1 VTTNQAAGRRKGLF
15 VSQGKSRLSDI
26 LRGLVELPRVR
37 LCRRI
42 VLWVFVSVVVIE
54 AIIFIP
60 SYQRRKNEILS
71 ELREISSARISVVVQ
86 KARLEL
92 SGGELDA
99 ELLDEVKLL
108 QVHPDILGGYLYRS
122 NGERIGTFGEQPKL
136 SFSEVSKTGVNG
148 LESQNGSRYDAA
160 YTGLEL
166 PRDYALILRHDAS
179 SLRRE
184 LSGFTSR
191 IAGLVLIISVFVT
204 AAAWIAL
211 CPIVVTPIIK
221 LRNDLI
227 NAGNAISE
235 EEETPEFSSASGQ
248 RQDELGDVI
257 AAFRHMYQQF
267 FDATSERRKV
277 EKSLQGT
284 LSQVRVYSQA
294 LNDEL
299 EKGRGI
305 QRNFLPAE
313 LPRKP
318 GWDMAAFFRPARQVS
333 GDFYDGFELPDGGVG
348 LVIGDVCDKGV
359 GAALFMALFRSL
371 IRIFSGQT
379 YLEGLC
385 PTGSETSSNR
395 RSSDGEIRIENPSPA
410 GALEAVRLTNDYILQ
425 NHGKL
430 GMFAT
435 LFFGVLDSATGL
447 LTYINA
453 GHPPP
458 LVIDPS
464 GEVREHLSPTG
475 PAVGM
480 MPGTTFSVQQTRLN
494 PGDILLGYTDGVPEA
509 GGNGGEFLGKERL
522 LSMMKPTAP
531 SALLLLDQIVE
542 SVTAHIGEADQS
554 DDITLLAVRRQ
565 LGLTW
570 M

>member
-1 VTTNQAAGRRKGLF
+1 
-15 VSQGKSRLSDI
+15 
-26 LRGLVELPRVR
+26 
-37 LCRRI
+37 
-42 VLWVFVSVVVIE
+42 
-54 AIIFIP
+54 
-60 SYQRRKNEILS
+60 
-71 ELREISSARISVVVQ
+71 
-86 KARLEL
+86 
-92 SGGELDA
+92 
-99 ELLDEVKLL
+99 
-108 QVHPDILGGYLYRS
+108 
-122 NGERIGTFGEQPKL
+122 
-136 SFSEVSKTGVNG
+136 
-148 LESQNGSRYDAA
+148 
-160 YTGLEL
+160 
-166 PRDYALILRHDAS
+166 
-179 SLRRE
+179 LRRE

-211 CPIVVTPIIK
+211 CPIVVTPIVR

-235 EEETPEFSSASGQ
+235 DRKTPEFSSARGQ

-257 AAFRHMYQQF
+257 AAFRRMYQQF
-267 FDATSERRKV
+267 SDAISERRKA
-277 EKSLQGT
+277 EKALQES

-305 QRNFLPAE
+305 QKSFLPAE
-313 LPRKP
+313 LPQKP
-318 GWDMAAFFRPARQVS
+318 GWEIAAYFRPARQVS

-379 YLEGLC
+379 SLEGLS
-385 PTGSETSSNR
+385 PSGNETSSR
-395 RSSDGEIRIENPSPA
+395 RLGSDGEIRIGNPYPT

-425 NHGKL
+425 NHGEL

-435 LFFGVLDSATGL
+435 LFFGVLDPATGL

-453 GHPPP
+453 GHQPP
-458 LVIDPS
+458 VIIDPS

-480 MPGTTFSVQQTRLN
+480 MPDATFSVQQTRLE

-509 GGNGGEFLGKERL
+509 DSNGGGFFSEERL
-522 LSMMKPTAP
+522 LSMLKPTSP
-531 SALLLLDQIVE
+531 SALLLLHQIVE

-565 LGLTW
+565 Y
-570 M
+570 